1 MRGTTRSSATAIKW
15 RRSSLCLLLAL
26 VIVVLSTGIAEAQQP
41 LRPPR
46 REKLAPSDEKGPNPG
61 RAARRLDDGTFPTAQ
76 DREYLR
82 LVPQG
87 VAAPRVLVR
96 VFREL
101 DLTEAQRS
109 NLENLAQRS
118 GTQGPA
124 LNRLRR
130 AQSELL
136 DEALYGE
143 NFDPSLIDQRAS
155 DLAATQAE
163 IIKLQARVMAQIR
176 KILTPEQGLKFRTL
190 LTQER
195 DRAIE
200 EQRFQNEPNQP
211 GVRQEKLL
219 NDQ

>member
-1 MRGTTRSSATAIKW
+1 MV
-15 RRSSLCLLLAL
+15 LAL
-26 VIVVLSTGIAEAQQP
+26 ALPVDAQQP
-41 LRPPR
+41 LRPR
-46 REKLAPSDEKGPNPG
+46 RDKLAPGEEKNPNAGRPSRRIDE
-61 RAARRLDDGTFPTAQ
+61 GTFPTAE

-87 VAAPRVLVR
+87 VAAPRILVR

-101 DLTEAQRS
+101 DLSGEQRTH
-109 NLENLAQRS
+109 LENLAKRS
-118 GTQGPA
+118 GNQMPA

-143 NFDPSLIDQRAS
+143 TFDPALIDQRAS
-155 DLAATQAE
+155 DLASTQAE

-176 KILTPEQGLKFRTL
+176 KILTPEQGVKFRTL

-195 DRAIE
+195 DRAIDNL
-200 EQRFQNEPNQP
+200 QTAPIQP
-211 GVRQEKLL
+211 GPRPEKPPE
-219 NDQ
+219 QM

>member
-1 MRGTTRSSATAIKW
+1 MKGITRIIPVLHG
-15 RRSSLCLLLAL
+15 RSRIPLGFLAVNLVLLAL
-26 VIVVLSTGIAEAQQP
+26 VCPLEAQQP
-41 LRPPR
+41 LRPRPG
-46 REKLAPSDEKGPNPG
+46 KLAPEEKNPNPG
-61 RAARRLDDGTFPTAQ
+61 RNARRLNEGTFPTPE
-76 DREYLR
+76 DREFLR
-82 LVPQG
+82 LVPQR

-101 DLTEAQRS
+101 DLTEQQRAQ
-109 NLENLAQRS
+109 LENLAKRS
-118 GTQGPA
+118 GNQVPA

-143 NFDPSLIDQRAS
+143 NFDPGVIDQRAS

-176 KILTPEQGLKFRTL
+176 KILTPEQGVKFRTL

-195 DRAIE
+195 DRSFDNSQNSPLRPP
-200 EQRFQNEPNQP
+200 EQF
-211 GVRQEKLL
+211 
-219 NDQ
+219 